1 MNLLILNIN
10 AEYIKSVLE
19 PKFPELSIQ
28 AFAEEEDVGDAIEQA
43 DILYTIRCTDGFIK
57 KAAKLQWIQCMI
69 TGVDYLVNLPS
80 FPKNVVL
87 TSTRGIHGPQMSE
100 VTFLLML
107 SLNRQFPRN
116 VRNQDKRVWDR
127 WPTKLLYK
135 KSVAILGVGIIG
147 REIARKCQAFDMTV
161 HGITST
167 KRTLEFV
174 DHSHG
179 PDELPDVL
187 AQVDYFINVVPSS
200 PQTIN
205 MIGKNEIDAMKPTAF
220 YISVGR
226 GDTVDEDAL
235 IEALAAKRI
244 AGAAMDVFAIEPLP
258 ADSPLWGMENVI
270 ITPHIGGMSDI
281 YADQALPIFEENLR
295 RYLNGERRDLVNF
308 IELTSD

>member
-1 MNLLILNIN
+1 VD

-28 AFAEEEDVGDAIEQA
+28 AFAVEAEVGSAAEQD
-43 DILYTIRCTDGFIK
+43 DILYTIRCSDAFIK

-80 FPKNVVL
+80 FPENVIL

-100 VTFLLML
+100 VAFLLML
-107 SLNRQFPRN
+107 ALNRQFSRN
-116 VRNQDKRVWDR
+116 VRNQDKRIWER
-127 WPTKLLYK
+127 WPTKLLYR
-135 KSVAILGVGIIG
+135 KSVVILGVGIIG

-167 KRTLEFV
+167 KRTIEFV

-179 PDELPDVL
+179 PDELLEVL
-187 AQVDYFINVVPSS
+187 AEADYFINVVPSS
-200 PQTIN
+200 PRTFN
-205 MIGKNEIDAMKPTAF
+205 MIGKKEIEAMKPTAF
-220 YISVGR
+220 YISIGR
-226 GDTVDEDAL
+226 GDTVDEKAL
-235 IEALAAKRI
+235 IEALAVKRI
-244 AGAAMDVFAIEPLP
+244 AGAAMDVFSTEPLP

-270 ITPHIGGMSDI
+270 VSPHIGGMSDI

-295 RYLNGERRDLVNF
+295 RYLNGERSDLINF
-308 IELTSD
+308 IELISD